1 MLGWIDIW
9 LCHNETLMSKVSTK
23 LKSVVFVYFFLMIF
37 LNVYPIHTQAK
48 SRFEA
53 VCQTWFEIFFFT
65 LVA

>member
-1 MLGWIDIW
+1 
-9 LCHNETLMSKVSTK
+9 
-23 LKSVVFVYFFLMIF
+23 MIF

-53 VCQTWFEIFFFT
+53 VCQTRFEIFFFT